1 MNIAALTTLT
11 DRLRPWFTGLSQ
23 RERMLVLG
31 AGGVA
36 VIALLYL
43 ALVLP
48 VQTFANRREE
58 RVERKSADLAWM
70 RQVAPAVTAA
80 AASGGTKGGA
90 TGESLVV
97 LVDRTAREAG
107 LGGSLRDQSPDG
119 ESGLRLRLEAAAFD
133 TLIEWLGQLQQ
144 HHGVSIE
151 AANFDA
157 TGNPGLVNASL
168 TLAHAAAS

>member
-1 MNIAALTTLT
+1 MNLDAYTG
-11 DRLRPWFTGLSQ
+11 RLQTWLARLSQ
-23 RERMLVLG
+23 RERTLVLA
-31 AGGVA
+31 AGGVTA
-36 VIALLYL
+36 VALLYL

-48 VQTFANRREE
+48 LQAMTGRREA
-58 RVERKSADLAWM
+58 RVEQKAADLAWM

-80 AASGGTKGGA
+80 AAAGGATDVA

-107 LGGSLRDQSPDG
+107 LGTALRDQSPNG
-119 ESGLRLRLEAAAFD
+119 EAGLRLRLEAAAFD
-133 TLIEWLGQLQQ
+133 SLIEWLGRLQER
-144 HHGVSIE
+144 HGVAIE

-168 TLAHAAAS
+168 TLAHPAGS

>member
-1 MNIAALTTLT
+1 MNVAALI
-11 DRLRPWFTGLSQ
+11 DRSRTWFTGLSQ
-23 RERMLVLG
+23 RERMLVLA
-31 AGGVA
+31 AGGITL
-36 VIALLYL
+36 IALLYI

-48 VQTFANRREE
+48 VQTLADRREA

-70 RQVAPAVTAA
+70 RQVAPAVAAA
-80 AASGGTKGGA
+80 AASGGADGGA

-107 LGGSLRDQSPDG
+107 LGGALRDQSPDG

-144 HHGVSIE
+144 SHGVSIE

-168 TLAHAAAS
+168 TLSHAAAI

>member
-1 MNIAALTTLT
+1 MNLHAYTG
-11 DRLRPWFTGLSQ
+11 RLQTWVGGLSQ
-23 RERMLVLG
+23 RERTLVLAAGGLLVLG
-31 AGGVA
+31 
-36 VIALLYL
+36 LLYL

-48 VQTFANRREE
+48 LQSMAGRREA
-58 RVERKSADLAWM
+58 RVEQKSADLAWM

-80 AASGGTKGGA
+80 AAAGGAADVA

-107 LGGSLRDQSPDG
+107 LGAALRDQSPNG
-119 ESGLRLRLEAAAFD
+119 EAGLRLRLEAAAFD
-133 TLIEWLGQLQQ
+133 SLIEWLGRLQER
-144 HHGVSIE
+144 HGVAIE

-168 TLAHAAAS
+168 TLAHPAGS

>member
-1 MNIAALTTLT
+1 MILDAYIG
-11 DRLRPWFTGLSQ
+11 RLRAWLAGLSQ
-23 RERMLVLG
+23 RERTLVLA
-31 AGGVA
+31 AGGVLA
-36 VIALLYL
+36 AALLYF

-48 VQTFANRREE
+48 LQSMASRRET
-58 RVERKSADLAWM
+58 RVEQKSADLAWM

-80 AASGGTKGGA
+80 AAAGGATDVA

-107 LGGSLRDQSPDG
+107 LGTALRDQSPNG
-119 ESGLRLRLEAAAFD
+119 EAGLRLRLEAAAFD
-133 TLIEWLGQLQQ
+133 RLIEWLGQLQER
-144 HHGVSIE
+144 HGVAIE

-168 TLAHAAAS
+168 TLAHPAGS

>member
-1 MNIAALTTLT
+1 MILDAHIG
-11 DRLRPWFTGLSQ
+11 RLRAWLAGLSQ
-23 RERMLVLG
+23 RERTLVLA
-31 AGGVA
+31 AGGVVA
-36 VIALLYL
+36 AALLYF

-48 VQTFANRREE
+48 LQSMTSRREA
-58 RVERKSADLAWM
+58 RVVQKSADLAWM

-80 AASGGTKGGA
+80 AAGGATDVA

-107 LGGSLRDQSPDG
+107 LGTALRDQSPNG
-119 ESGLRLRLEAAAFD
+119 EAGLRLRLEAAAFD
-133 TLIEWLGQLQQ
+133 RLIEWLGQLQER
-144 HHGVSIE
+144 HGVAIE

-168 TLAHAAAS
+168 TLAHPAGS